1 MMAGGDGD
9 SRGEVTASPHRHQ
22 PAEPAPPTPALPATA
37 GSGAESPPPPPA
49 KPSQGRGWEAGGLPA
64 PGPVCSYD
72 GPREGQL
79 TQKRPSKHFL
89 DDGAL
94 SSSCLKFVSA
104 VLCPSSRTNNSFSAE
119 GPADS
124 QLSFISLRCKFPD
137 LGTPPAVSS
146 PASPGQPGAQPAGW
160 AALDDGAPTSCPP
173 PGTEGKTCWFRRWAA
188 VSPLMLLLLLF
199 PPSLFGRRPG
209 GLGLLLNL
217 S

>member
-1 MMAGGDGD
+1 MGTAGER
-9 SRGEVTASPHRHQ
+9 SQ
-22 PAEPAPPTPALPATA
+22 PART
-37 GSGAESPPPPPA
+37 GISQQSPPSPCSPCHRWVRSRKPPRHPQQSPA
-49 KPSQGRGWEAGGLPA
+49 RGGAGRQVGCQPQGLS
-64 PGPVCSYD
+64 VSYD

-104 VLCPSSRTNNSFSAE
+104 VLCPSSGTNNSFSAE